1 MINDQGDISIIAV
14 CVTPV
19 KHPRNPYKV
28 EIRPIIAKN
37 LNLFLAGVKKL
48 LPLEYTDYAD
58 VFSKKN
64 AIAFSKT
71 IKVRHSILILKE
83 AEVLYRPIYPLS

>member
-1 MINDQGDISIIAV
+1 MTV
-14 CVTPV
+14 CVTPI
-19 KHPRNPYKV
+19 KHPRNLCEV
-28 EIRPIIAKN
+28 EIRPIMAEN

-48 LPLEYTDYAD
+48 LPLKYADYAD

-64 AIAFSKT
+64 AAAFPKI
-71 IKVRHSILILKE
+71 IKVRHSILILKK

>member
-1 MINDQGDISIIAV
+1 MII
-14 CVTPV
+14 CVTFI
-19 KHPRNPYKV
+19 KHSRNPYKV
-28 EIRPIIAKN
+28 EIRLITAKN

-48 LPLEYTDYAD
+48 LPLKYTDYAD

-64 AIAFSKT
+64 AIVFFKT
-71 IKVRHSILILKE
+71 IKVRHSILILEK

>member
-1 MINDQGDISIIAV
+1 MINDQGDTPIMAI
-14 CVTPV
+14 CVAPA

-28 EIRPIIAKN
+28 EIRPITAEN

-48 LPLEYTDYAD
+48 LPLKYADYAN

-64 AIAFSKT
+64 AIAFSDI
-71 IKVRHSILILKE
+71 IKVRHSILILEE
-83 AEVLYRPIYPLS
+83 AEVLYGPIYPLS

>member
-1 MINDQGDISIIAV
+1 MAI
-14 CVTPV
+14 CVTPI

-28 EIRPIIAKN
+28 KIRLIMTKN

-48 LPLEYTDYAD
+48 LPLKYINYAD

-64 AIAFSKT
+64 AAAFFKT
-71 IKVRHSILILKE
+71 IKVRHSILILEE

>member
-1 MINDQGDISIIAV
+1 MVI
-14 CVTPV
+14 CVTPI

-28 EIRPIIAKN
+28 EIRLITAKN

-48 LPLEYTDYAD
+48 LPLKYVDYAD

-64 AIAFSKT
+64 ATAFFKT

-83 AEVLYRPIYPLS
+83 AEVPYRPIYPLS